1 MMTAVKQCAGIDC
14 AKKDLVVTFS
24 ICDQDR
30 NVHHVS
36 TRKFLINDAGLKAFI
51 KWVGKMHDRSVP
63 FLFVIEATGVY
74 HERVT
79 NLLYDLRYSISIV
92 YPKRAKDFS
101 KTLQIKKVTDRIA
114 SKYLATMGLEKNLEL
129 WERPAKVYR
138 DLRVLTRESERIQA
152 KITEVKNEMEAEDY
166 RLEENKSSLRRLKAE
181 LKLLTKQKAEVLKEI
196 RQLVEADSELKPK
209 VEKITSIPGI
219 GLQTAATVVAE
230 TFGFA
235 KVKNK
240 RQLVSYAGL
249 DVINQESGTS
259 VWTKPRI
266 SKRGNRHLRRAMH
279 MPALSSIRT
288 GTNKPTFIRVVS
300 RTGIK
305 MKGVVAVQRK
315 LLVLM
320 YTLWKNET
328 VYDADFE
335 QKKRG
340 DITSPQELELVRS

>member
-30 NVHHVS
+30 NVNHLA
-36 TRKFLINDAGLKAFI
+36 TRKFLINDAGLKAFV
-51 KWVGKMHDRSVP
+51 KWIGKVHNRSVA

-74 HERVT
+74 HERVA
-79 NLLYDLRYSISIV
+79 NMLYDLHYPISIV
-92 YPKRAKDFS
+92 FPKRAKDFS
-101 KTLQIKKVTDRIA
+101 KTLQVKKVDDRIA

-129 WERPAKVYR
+129 WERPAKVFR
-138 DLRVLTRESERIQA
+138 DLRLLTRESERIQA

-166 RLEENKSSLRRLKAE
+166 RLEVNKSSLRRLNAE
-181 LKLLTKQKAEVLKEI
+181 LKLLTKQKSEVLKEI
-196 RQLVEADSELKPK
+196 KQLIEAESDLKPRM
-209 VEKITSIPGI
+209 EKIISIPGV

-259 VWTKPRI
+259 VRTKPRI
-266 SKRGNRHLRRAMH
+266 SKRGNRHLRKAMH
-279 MPALSSIRT
+279 MPALSSVRV
-288 GTNKPTFIRVVS
+288 GANKALFVRIVS

-305 MKGVVAVQRK
+305 MKGIVAVQRK
-315 LLVLM
+315 LLVLI
-320 YTLWKNET
+320 YTLWKNDEL
-328 VYDADFE
+328 YDPDFE